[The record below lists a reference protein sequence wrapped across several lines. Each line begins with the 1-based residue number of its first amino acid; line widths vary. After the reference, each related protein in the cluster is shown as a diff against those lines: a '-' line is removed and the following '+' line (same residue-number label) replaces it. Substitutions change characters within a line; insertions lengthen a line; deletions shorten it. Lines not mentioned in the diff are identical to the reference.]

1 MKTARFNFFLLHKV
15 CEQLPMN
22 IKFVMFS
29 WPGSQKTC
37 ILYGMPLAT
46 SGHTSHH
53 VNCQAGELH
62 WCLPLHGSLLRTNS
76 SSGTQPPPTLTI
88 TVLFS
93 NRTSTIFCFSP
104 NCTQEHNY
112 AHTHTH
118 QHTYLHMYTCLPTGI
133 HVHTCIH
140 FHTYKHP
147 CTHILT
153 NNINR
158 KELVLQVHHLTLG
171 IHVHT
176 CIHTHTHTQHPYT
189 HK

>member
-37 ILYGMPLAT
+37 ILYGMPLAS

-118 QHTYLHMYTCLPTGI
+118 TSTRICTCTHSCPQAFMYTHAFTS
-133 HVHTCIH
+133 
-140 FHTYKHP
+140 
-147 CTHILT
+147 THIS
-153 NNINR
+153 
-158 KELVLQVHHLTLG
+158 
-171 IHVHT
+171 IHALIYSQIIST
-176 CIHTHTHTQHPYT
+176 E
-189 HK
+189 KN